1 MLKQI
6 IVADTMSNEML
17 VELSDG
23 EQEASNGG
31 ISMGPLLGTPS
42 SDTPSSTPAFPSI
55 SVGMY
60 EPPNMSCPAC
70 SSGMNPHGIVNYP
83 APINGNNQGILNL
96 GKN

>member
-6 IVADTMSNEML
+6 IVADTIEDEML

-31 ISMGPLLGTPS
+31 ISRGPLLGTPS

-55 SVGMY
+55 SIGMY
-60 EPPNMSCPAC
+60 GPPNVSCPAC
-70 SSGMNPHGIVNYP
+70 SSGMNPYGSVTYP
-83 APINGNNQGILNL
+83 APINGDNPGVLT
-96 GKN
+96 